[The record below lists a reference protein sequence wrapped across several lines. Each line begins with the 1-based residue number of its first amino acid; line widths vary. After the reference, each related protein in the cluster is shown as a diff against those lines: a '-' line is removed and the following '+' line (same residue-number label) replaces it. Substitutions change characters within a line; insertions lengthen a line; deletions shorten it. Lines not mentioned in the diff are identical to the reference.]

1 MYVPSH
7 VLSGLYFN
15 KHRSLAT
22 GIATAGSGLGATV
35 FPIIIYNLIEF
46 YGWRG
51 SLFLLAGLNL
61 HLFVFCALL
70 VPVPK
75 ASLKSFEEEN
85 KRDSLSTNK
94 DAKNGDT
101 VHVRES
107 LSSASEAEA
116 EEKDE
121 LQHNDT
127 EVTFSKDTYKEHAE
141 EENMDSLSRNLDV
154 KNGDTIGVRESLLSD
169 CEAEKKDEHQHND
182 TEVVKTVD
190 TIGVRESLLSDCE
203 ADKKDEHQHNDT
215 EVVKTVDT
223 IGVRESLLS
232 DCEAE
237 KKDEHQHNDTE
248 VVKTVDTIG
257 VRESL
262 LSDCE
267 AEKKNEHKHNDTEVT
282 FSKYTYIGE
291 TAEEEHISIMSN
303 GFGQN
308 LESQRRQSVSQRL
321 EKHFCAIFNFGF
333 VIFFLSN
340 IFWNAGGAII
350 LIFLPEYMTS
360 VGLSKEEASSVF
372 TLIGAGTC
380 IGCVL
385 GGLLGNIKRINREFL
400 YILGNVGAGVLTLL
414 YPWPWLHTKLG
425 QIILSLSFG
434 LAFGIILGLLVV
446 VTADLLGTEALG
458 DGFGYLMLANGVGV
472 FSGPPIAGQYYGK
485 CPKISNI
492 LFHSFLA

>member
-75 ASLKSFEEEN
+75 ASLKSFEDEN

-154 KNGDTIGVRESLLSD
+154 KNGDTIGVRESLPSD
-169 CEAEKKDEHQHND
+169 
-182 TEVVKTVD
+182 
-190 TIGVRESLLSDCE
+190 SE

-237 KKDEHQHNDTE
+237 KKD
-248 VVKTVDTIG
+248 
-257 VRESL
+257 
-262 LSDCE
+262 
-267 AEKKNEHKHNDTEVT
+267 EHKHNDTEVT

-321 EKHFCAIFNFGF
+321 EKHFCAIFNFDF

-372 TLIGAGTC
+372 TLVGAGTC

-385 GGLLGNIKRINREFL
+385 GGLLGNIKHINREFL